1 MRLPLRVRLTLVFSA
16 GMALV
21 LVGLGAFAY
30 LRVGADLLDAVDI
43 GLRSRAQV
51 LVRAV
56 QIAQDE
62 ELISDTGRLIDPDEA
77 FAQVLDPT
85 GRIVDSSSAVADIAL
100 LSAAEIEAVHG
111 PGFVSRR
118 IEGLDDPVRLLSV
131 IVDRP
136 DGRLA
141 VVVGATLGDTD
152 EAMDRLLVAL
162 SVVGPLALL
171 LTAGAGWLLAGAALR
186 PVEQMRREAAAL
198 TASDPLR
205 RLPVPTTGDEL
216 SRLAT
221 TLNAMLDRLQ
231 EAMSRERRFVDD
243 ASHEL
248 RTPLATLRAEIDLA
262 LARPRTPAEL
272 EAALL
277 SARDDVDRL
286 QRLTDDLLVLARSHG
301 GRIPV
306 RREPAALDE
315 LLDSAIASVRAQAIA
330 GGVDVTSDAPADV
343 IEVDPNRVRQAVAN
357 LLENAVRH
365 TPRGGRVRVTAV
377 RDGGLVRIA
386 VQDSGS
392 GFPPELLAAA
402 FDPFERGADD
412 PADREGTGLGLAIV
426 QAVADAHGGA
436 AFAEN
441 TPEGARVT
449 LELHA

>member
-1 MRLPLRVRLTLVFSA
+1 MDSPARGALRRGSA
-16 GMALV
+16 
-21 LVGLGAFAY
+21 
-30 LRVGADLLDAVDI
+30 
-43 GLRSRAQV
+43 
-51 LVRAV
+51 
-56 QIAQDE
+56 
-62 ELISDTGRLIDPDEA
+62 
-77 FAQVLDPT
+77 
-85 GRIVDSSSAVADIAL
+85 AL
-100 LSAAEIEAVHG
+100 LV
-111 PGFVSRR
+111 
-118 IEGLDDPVRLLSV
+118 
-131 IVDRP
+131 
-136 DGRLA
+136 
-141 VVVGATLGDTD
+141 
-152 EAMDRLLVAL
+152 
-162 SVVGPLALL
+162 
-171 LTAGAGWLLAGAALR
+171 TAGAGWLLAGAALR
-186 PVEQMRREAAAL
+186 PVEHMRREAAAS

-205 RLPVPTTGDEL
+205 RLPVPRTGDEL
-216 SRLAT
+216 ARLAT

-231 EAMSRERRFVDD
+231 EAHERERRFVDD

-286 QRLTDDLLVLARSHG
+286 QRLTDDLLVLARSRG

-330 GGVDVTSDAPADV
+330 AGVDVTSDASADV
-343 IEVDPNRVRQAVAN
+343 IDVDPDRVRQAVAN

-365 TPRGGRVRVTAV
+365 TPHGGRVRVTAI

-412 PADREGTGLGLAIV
+412 PVDREGTGLGLAIV
-426 QAVADAHGGA
+426 QAVAEAHGGT

-449 LELHA
+449 LELRV

>member
-1 MRLPLRVRLTLVFSA
+1 
-16 GMALV
+16 MALV

-51 LVRAV
+51 LVQAV

-85 GRIVDSSSAVADIAL
+85 GRIVDSSSAVADIPL
-100 LSAAEIEAVHG
+100 LSAADIQAIHG
-111 PGFVSRR
+111 PAFVSRR

-131 IVDRP
+131 TVDRP

-221 TLNAMLDRLQ
+221 TLNRCSIG
-231 EAMSRERRFVDD
+231 SRRR
-243 ASHEL
+243 
-248 RTPLATLRAEIDLA
+248 
-262 LARPRTPAEL
+262 
-272 EAALL
+272 
-277 SARDDVDRL
+277 
-286 QRLTDDLLVLARSHG
+286 
-301 GRIPV
+301 
-306 RREPAALDE
+306 
-315 LLDSAIASVRAQAIA
+315 
-330 GGVDVTSDAPADV
+330 
-343 IEVDPNRVRQAVAN
+343 
-357 LLENAVRH
+357 
-365 TPRGGRVRVTAV
+365 
-377 RDGGLVRIA
+377 
-386 VQDSGS
+386 
-392 GFPPELLAAA
+392 
-402 FDPFERGADD
+402 
-412 PADREGTGLGLAIV
+412 
-426 QAVADAHGGA
+426 
-436 AFAEN
+436 
-441 TPEGARVT
+441 
-449 LELHA
+449 